1 MSRAVPGGR
10 ALAILAVGFAMV
22 GCVPLSASAT
32 GPLPTPNGIAA
43 SATPTGTPAR
53 SVEPQATPTPTPV
66 PEPTATPD
74 PSLLELQATSCDGG
88 VLLDWSA
95 SLDPSFHHYTALRSP
110 QREIEPF
117 YPPIAPAV
125 DWGDTYAT
133 DRFVT
138 SGVDASIIPSEA
150 RWFYRVMAYDAA
162 GAVIGASPV
171 RSAQLH
177 PTDDLG
183 AVRAAPAEA
192 GSTRL
197 SWNAYG
203 GFSRCFSSYRITFG
217 LGGSPTTVLAVVS
230 DQATAELRTDA
241 LHPGTTYTLR
251 VQAVRAT
258 PLGSFVV
265 GESQVATY
273 TVP

>member
-1 MSRAVPGGR
+1 M
-10 ALAILAVGFAMV
+10 LAVGFAMV
-22 GCVPLSASAT
+22 ACVPLSASAT
-32 GPLPTPNGIAA
+32 GPLPTPNSIAA
-43 SATPTGTPAR
+43 SATPTSTPAQ
-53 SVEPQATPTPTPV
+53 SVEPEATPASTPT

-138 SGVDASIIPSEA
+138 SGVDASIIPSET

-162 GAVIGASPV
+162 GAAIGASPV

-183 AVRAAPAEA
+183 AIRAAPAEA

-217 LGGSPTTVLAVVS
+217 IGGSPTTVLAVVS
-230 DQATAELRTDA
+230 DQAAAELRTDA